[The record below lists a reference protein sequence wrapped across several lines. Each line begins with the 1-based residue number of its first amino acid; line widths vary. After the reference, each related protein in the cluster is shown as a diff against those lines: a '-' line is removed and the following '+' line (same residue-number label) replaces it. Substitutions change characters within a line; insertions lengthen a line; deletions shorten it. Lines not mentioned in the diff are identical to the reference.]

1 MDAGAIDRVT
11 LKDMS
16 PWGFAESMKS
26 FEIQSG
32 VDLGVQ
38 AKGQEAT
45 SGANIWVTS
54 VY

>member
-1 MDAGAIDRVT
+1 MDAGAVDSDPERYEPLGICR
-11 LKDMS
+11 KY
-16 PWGFAESMKS
+16 EKS

-38 AKGQEAT
+38 AKGQKVT
-45 SGANIWVTS
+45 SGANIWVVS

>member
-1 MDAGAIDRVT
+1 MDAGVVDSDPERYEP
-11 LKDMS
+11 LGRKY
-16 PWGFAESMKS
+16 EKS

-38 AKGQEAT
+38 AKGQKVT
-45 SGANIWVTS
+45 SGANIWVIS